1 MEDHKAMKVENQV
14 RPGPENIKAFL
25 AGKEEPVVMV
35 NLIKFKE
42 KAEYA
47 DGRESKLT
55 GQEAYGLYAA
65 EMRKLVEAAGGR
77 FLFGGEVESLLLG
90 EVEELWDVVGL
101 VEYTSPKSLL
111 VISSS
116 PEFAEI
122 EKHRE
127 AGLAGQLNLTVR
139 SGGFSD

>member
-1 MEDHKAMKVENQV
+1 MKVENRV
-14 RPGPENIKAFL
+14 RPGAENIQAFL

-35 NLIKFKE
+35 NLLKFKE

-47 DGRESKLT
+47 DGRDTNLT
-55 GQEAYGLYAA
+55 GEEAYGRYAA

-77 FLFGGEVESLLLG
+77 FIFGGSVESLLLG
-90 EVEELWDVVGL
+90 EVEDLWDVVGL
-101 VEYTSPKSLL
+101 VEYPSPKSLL
-111 VISSS
+111 VIASS

-127 AGLAGQLNLTVR
+127 AGLAGQLNLAVR
-139 SGGFSD
+139 AGEFAD